1 MEKKLIKKVSINR
14 ANMLDSGE
22 SRELVVFGDVG
33 AEFNVNVIKING
45 NLKESYYNFVT
56 NTFTEVFVAANNLHV
71 KLSGD
76 RFSRVI
82 IFPAD
87 TNGDVYSIK
96 TIAKEPTTKLRNNS
110 FVDTKT
116 INQVGQTIISFQ
128 APDDFNSDS
137 KLTALPS
144 AVQSTGSTALSSIV
158 TVPIEWTF
166 TNTSS
171 DAKGFGL
178 RLPGLPVSNEFI
190 IPDNYWY
197 SQQVVVVDG
206 NHVSVT
212 EITVDSIGNT
222 VAGMELDGV
231 LASGGAKI
239 FVTSISG
246 TTITFSSV
254 VSASNND
261 QLKLKAYGPN
271 LIKSIF
277 GQEVEFSNFIA
288 KGVPLE
294 KQVRTETTFPLSTG
308 DVTLNLNGT
317 YGVGGGG
324 HVRLEGFNINN
335 SANNNL
341 ITTVTASS
349 TAGSVVI
356 NYAGA
361 SDDITKVNVIPVGTK
376 LNVIG
381 SHQVITVTGN
391 VKIKKYPDVNAKV
404 ILDMTQII
412 TAGTADE

>member
-22 SRELVVFGDVG
+22 SRELTIFGDVG
-33 AEFNVNVIKING
+33 AEFNINIIKING

-56 NTFTEVFVAANNLHV
+56 NTFTELFVAANNLHV

-82 IFPAD
+82 IFPVD
-87 TNGDVYSIK
+87 TSGDVYSIK

-110 FVDTKT
+110 FVDTKI
-116 INQVGQTIISFQ
+116 INQVGQTTIAFQ
-128 APDDFNSDS
+128 VPDDFNSDS
-137 KLTALPS
+137 KLTALPN
-144 AVQSTGSTALSSIV
+144 AVQSTGSTALSSTV

-166 TNTSS
+166 TNTGS
-171 DAKGFGL
+171 DTKGFGL
-178 RLPGLPVSNEFI
+178 RLPGTPVSNEFI

-197 SQQVVVVDG
+197 SQQAVVVDG

-212 EITVDSIGNT
+212 EITVDAIGNAI
-222 VAGMELDGV
+222 AGMELDGIF
-231 LASGGAKI
+231 ATGGDKI

-246 TTITFSSV
+246 NVITFSST
-254 VSASNND
+254 VSASNNNS
-261 QLKLKAYGPN
+261 LLLKAYGPN
-271 LIKSIF
+271 LIKSVF

-288 KGVPLE
+288 RGVPLV

-308 DVTLNLNGT
+308 NVTLNLNGT

-324 HVRLEGFNINN
+324 HVRLEGFNMNN

-341 ITTVTASS
+341 IITVTASS

-356 NYAGA
+356 NYSGAG
-361 SDDITKVNVIPVGTK
+361 DDITKVNVIPVGTK

-381 SHQVITVTGN
+381 SHKAITVTGN
-391 VKIKKYPDVNAKV
+391 VKIKKYPDANAKV
-404 ILDMTQII
+404 VLDMTQII

>member
-1 MEKKLIKKVSINR
+1 
-14 ANMLDSGE
+14 
-22 SRELVVFGDVG
+22 
-33 AEFNVNVIKING
+33 
-45 NLKESYYNFVT
+45 
-56 NTFTEVFVAANNLHV
+56 
-71 KLSGD
+71 
-76 RFSRVI
+76 
-82 IFPAD
+82 
-87 TNGDVYSIK
+87 
-96 TIAKEPTTKLRNNS
+96 
-110 FVDTKT
+110 
-116 INQVGQTIISFQ
+116 
-128 APDDFNSDS
+128 
-137 KLTALPS
+137 
-144 AVQSTGSTALSSIV
+144 LSSTV

-171 DAKGFGL
+171 DTKGFGL

-212 EITVDSIGNT
+212 EITVDSIGNA

-231 LASGGAKI
+231 LAAGGGKI

-254 VSASNND
+254 VSANNSD

-277 GQEVEFSNFIA
+277 GQDVEFSNFIA
-288 KGVPLE
+288 KGVLLE

-391 VKIKKYPDVNAKV
+391 AKIKKYPDVNAKV